1 MLFIIAYSNSYIRHA
16 ISVMLQQY
24 LGIEAK
30 ALYDQIDSKLI
41 GSNLLKKQIWQTATI
56 DKADC
61 TLSDVCNLLKIKS
74 KAYIF
79 ENILKIP

>member
-30 ALYDQIDSKLI
+30 ALYDQIDSKLT
-41 GSNLLKKQIWQTATI
+41 GSNLLKNKYGRQRRSIKLIALCQMFTI
-56 DKADC
+56 
-61 TLSDVCNLLKIKS
+61 
-74 KAYIF
+74 Y
-79 ENILKIP
+79 

>member
-1 MLFIIAYSNSYIRHA
+1 MLSIIAYSNSYIRHA

-41 GSNLLKKQIWQTATI
+41 ASNLLKNKYGRQRR
-56 DKADC
+56 
-61 TLSDVCNLLKIKS
+61 SIKLI
-74 KAYIF
+74 ALCQMFAIY
-79 ENILKIP
+79 